1 MLINFSNFSVFSPF
15 YAVRPVAGLSFKIH
29 FQSANGE
36 EPHVQ
41 REPRQRVVNHQF
53 RRSGRQAPGG
63 ARVGGPAYCR
73 GAAAQFVPEHASQG
87 EAQGHHH
94 DAPTFAAAVRRLPE
108 LQAALLVT
116 LEGYRGASA
125 AAGKRAARASAGPPE
140 TETKPRQRG
149 ADGHA

>member
-1 MLINFSNFSVFSPF
+1 MQPGPSPDL
-15 YAVRPVAGLSFKIH
+15 VLKST
-29 FQSANGE
+29 FQSADGE

-41 REPRQRVVNHQF
+41 REPRQRVVDTQL

-63 ARVGGPAYCR
+63 ARVDGPAYCR

-108 LQAALLVT
+108 LQATLLVS
-116 LEGYRGASA
+116 LQGHRGASA
-125 AAGKRAARASAGPPE
+125 EAGKRAARASAGPQE